1 MILGYG
7 GLSGVFMRE
16 DSDFLCLGY
25 ALLPPIMYT
34 QANGLSL
41 LTLLK
46 NEYIPARNLGFDTVD
61 KVAARNAGTVR
72 E

>member
-1 MILGYG
+1 
-7 GLSGVFMRE
+7 MRE
-16 DSDFLCLGY
+16 YSDFLCLGC

-34 QANGLSL
+34 QVNGLSI

-46 NEYIPARNLGFDTVD
+46 NENIPARNLGFDTVD
-61 KVAARNAGTVR
+61 KVAAWNAESVR